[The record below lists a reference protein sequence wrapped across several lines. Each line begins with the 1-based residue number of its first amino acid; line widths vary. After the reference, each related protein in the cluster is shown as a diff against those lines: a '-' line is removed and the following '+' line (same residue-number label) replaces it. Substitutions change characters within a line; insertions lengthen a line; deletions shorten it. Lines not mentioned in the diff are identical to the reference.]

1 MICTFLSLG
10 GGRKP
15 TKTCVFSAFLEAFG
29 PGGFWPGSVLM
40 YNRLFLNPGF
50 STTPAS
56 LPRVWGQNCMVFS
69 ACATFVTALVKGL
82 ESDFHCV
89 FNLSSICDRPG
100 GQLGVR
106 FPWCFHGSG
115 ICGSFGESE
124 LHGASVRIPMVFST
138 SVIFLCL

>member
-1 MICTFLSLG
+1 
-10 GGRKP
+10 
-15 TKTCVFSAFLEAFG
+15 
-29 PGGFWPGSVLM
+29 
-40 YNRLFLNPGF
+40 
-50 STTPAS
+50 
-56 LPRVWGQNCMVFS
+56 MVFS

-115 ICGSFGESE
+115 ICCLVHQVDRFESE
-124 LHGASVRIPMVFST
+124 FQWFSAL
-138 SVIFLCL
+138 V